1 MDYLCSCNVFLGQ
14 TSSLVGVLM
23 AWHSLHDDTKDLNTL
38 LPNHPLKSLPFLPC
52 FLDFDLWGS
61 TESAAFLD
69 LDLDPWCV
77 STGAGAMNCH
87 PLEEQYG
94 RATAAVFAGNLDGI
108 FAPFSTFLSEASLV
122 LVLALLELLLL
133 LLVLLLRDD
142 IKESLLIM
150 LLVERE

>member
-1 MDYLCSCNVFLGQ
+1 
-14 TSSLVGVLM
+14 M
-23 AWHSLHDDTKDLNTL
+23 AWHSFHDDTKDLNTL

-52 FLDFDLWGS
+52 FLDFDSRGS

-69 LDLDPWCV
+69 LDIDLDPWCI

-87 PLEEQYG
+87 LLEEQYR
-94 RATAAVFAGNLDGI
+94 RATAAVFVGNLDGI
-108 FAPFSTFLSEASLV
+108 FAPFSTFLSEASLA

-150 LLVERE
+150 LLDERE